1 MKISELFETKVAEKI
16 EPVIKVGE
24 TEDEHKLA
32 AEIGSYVITPMIEKL
47 LDDFLEH
54 YTDSFLSNTTEIGVW
69 ISGYFGSGKSH
80 LAKILA
86 LLAENRELAGVSA
99 CDRFTAR
106 IPPDSSAKN
115 SITRSL
121 SRMNQCET
129 KVLAFNLN
137 TLADSKDRPLPGILL
152 SQYYHSQGYG
162 TNLLYARVIEA
173 ELDKQGKLED
183 LHSAVET
190 SAKKSWAGIQQ
201 NLSFYRTHLYKA
213 ACQVAPDIFSSV
225 EEVDKALKEAESGE
239 LYNVEFLI
247 RTALDDLEDRKKE
260 VKIPQRLMLVLDE
273 SGQWIGD
280 DSNRLAQLQALI
292 EEAAIKGQG
301 KVWIAVTTHGDI
313 GSIFKEARALAG
325 DMKKIEARFRYKP
338 AMTTENIELVLEDRL
353 FKKKL
358 SGKQV
363 LDELYTSR
371 GGVLRGLGELANT
384 SQTLPAASQEKFAV
398 YYPFFPYQ
406 IHLVPEIVKSLRS
419 KGGRGEQMTGSTRT
433 LLAISQDILRAGR
446 RNYLDEGV
454 GALVSFDEVYH
465 NLVGE
470 GEVSPDVRTE
480 LSRLKEV
487 VPDAT
492 GLTPKVAEV
501 LYLIRELPY
510 IPRTKDNIAR
520 LLLENV
526 DEDLPSVLSRIEPEL
541 ERLISAKLVAKIG
554 EEHEFL
560 TGERRT
566 FEEEVT
572 TVEVQYKQQDRER
585 GLELHFVHEPG
596 KSHWRDWLG
605 FDSVSYRDV
614 GFQFLL
620 QIDGTQV
627 PGRVGDVAVKVF
639 TPLGALG
646 DVDLADLENR
656 SLRSDEQNT
665 IFFLPGRVPG
675 FDRDLARYL
684 AMKEV
689 IDNWKGDPYKA
700 EEARKLAQDRE
711 ANDLP
716 KLHRKVIDGL
726 KAGIRSGHVV
736 FRGSSR
742 SLVLKSGQTPG
753 DSLRSELATYWP
765 ILYPK
770 FDKVPVRV
778 ANEQKAIMDILAGA
792 TTATGDVKALKLH
805 DKAGKIDLNAPLL
818 DAIRIFLSTKQNAG
832 RRVLGENLLRNFS
845 SPPYGWDGNALRVG
859 VAALVRAAAVKVLI
873 GKKPYTNPKD
883 KELVDALR
891 VSRSFNKVEL
901 VLEEIDL
908 DPDILTDTRKF
919 IIRIAKT
926 RNIDETPASI
936 SEVAG
941 NLADNILAKAETV
954 NLWIQGSAMP
964 LATDFTEGV
973 DAWRSVK
980 SLTNPVHRVKEVHG
994 AQDQLK
1000 AGFKTIEEHAK
1011 FQADN
1016 GLLFTEMANLFGQL
1030 EGIEHHLNPDNPIRH
1045 FLDEYRTAK
1054 VSASFTD
1061 REVWKRLQSLKSQA
1075 VLEVA
1080 PLLDAWRV
1088 EARKL
1093 LEEALNRLAD
1103 DLASNELDQALK
1115 PGLAAPLESLL
1126 DQLDTISLPV
1136 QVAALPD
1143 RARVLIRGLGQ
1154 RISEEV
1160 AKKHDKPKP
1169 EPKKIRQVRLSDLS
1183 TVTRVTSRE
1192 EWESL
1197 REKLE
1202 QEVLRLL
1209 DEGYEVEL
1217 R

>member
-16 EPVIKVGE
+16 DPVIKVGE

-54 YTDSFLSNTTEIGVW
+54 YTDTFLSNTTEIGVW

-86 LLAENRELAGVSA
+86 LLAENRKLAGVSA

-106 IPPDSSAKN
+106 IPPDSAAKD

-137 TLADSKDRPLPGILL
+137 TLTDSKDRPLPGILL

-201 NLSFYRTHLYKA
+201 NLSFYRNHLYKA

-239 LYNVEFLI
+239 LHNVEFLI
-247 RTALDDLEDRKKE
+247 RTILSDLETSKKMA
-260 VKIPQRLMLVLDE
+260 KKTQRLMLVLDE

-280 DSNRLAQLQALI
+280 DGNRLAQLQALI

-301 KVWIAVTTHGDI
+301 KIWVVVTTHGDM

-325 DMKKIEARFRYKP
+325 EMKKIEGRFRFKP
-338 AMTTENIELVLEDRL
+338 ALTTENIELVLEDRL

-358 SGKQV
+358 AGKQI
-363 LDELYTSR
+363 LDEIYASR
-371 GGVLRGLGELANT
+371 GGVLRDLGELANT
-384 SQTLPAASQEKFAV
+384 SQTMPAASLEKFSL

-419 KGGRGEQMTGSTRT
+419 KGGHGDQMSGSTRT
-433 LLAISQDILRAGR
+433 LLAITQDILRAGR
-446 RNYLDEGV
+446 RDYLDEGV
-454 GALVSFDEVYH
+454 GALVSFDELYY

-470 GEVSPDVRTE
+470 GEISPDVRTE
-480 LSRLKEV
+480 LSRLKKV

-492 GLTPKVAEV
+492 DFTPKVAEV

-526 DEDLPSVLSRIEPEL
+526 DDDLPAVLSRIKPEL
-541 ERLISAKLVAKIG
+541 ERLASAKLVARIG
-554 EEHEFL
+554 EEYEFL

-566 FEEEVT
+566 FEEEVA

-585 GLELHFVHEPG
+585 GFEQHFIHEPG

-605 FDSVSYRDV
+605 FDSVSYKGMD
-614 GFQFLL
+614 FQFLL
-620 QIDGTQV
+620 QIDGTLV
-627 PGRVGDVAVKVF
+627 PGRTGDIRVLLV

-646 DVDLADLENR
+646 KVDLADLENR

-665 IFFLPGRVPG
+665 VFFLSGRAPG

-684 AMKEV
+684 AMKEI
-689 IDNWKGDPYKA
+689 IDNWKGDPHKA
-700 EEARKLAQDRE
+700 EEARKLAQERDG
-711 ANDLP
+711 NDLP

-726 KAGIRSGHVV
+726 KAGILSGHVI

-742 SLVLKSGQTPG
+742 ALAIKPGRTPG
-753 DSLRSELATYWP
+753 ESLRAELGTYWP
-765 ILYPK
+765 VLYPK
-770 FDKVPVRV
+770 FDKVPIRV
-778 ANEQKAIMDILAGA
+778 TNEQKAIMDVLSGA
-792 TTATGDVKALKLH
+792 STTGDINALKIS
-805 DKAGKIDLNAPLL
+805 DNTGKIDLNAPLL
-818 DAIRIFLSTKQNAG
+818 DAIRIYLSTEQNAG
-832 RRVLGENLLRNFS
+832 RRVLGANLLKIFS
-845 SPPYGWDGNALRVG
+845 SPPYGWDGNTLRVG
-859 VAALVRAAAVKVLI
+859 IAALVRAAAVKILI

-883 KELVDALR
+883 RDLIDSLR

-901 VLEEIDL
+901 ALEETDL
-908 DPDILTDTRKF
+908 DPDVLTDTRQF
-919 IIRIAKT
+919 IIKIART
-926 RNIDETPASI
+926 RNIDETPASV
-936 SEVAG
+936 SETAE
-941 NLADNILAKAETV
+941 NLADKILIKAETV
-954 NLWIQGSAMP
+954 SLWGGGAGMP
-964 LATDFTEGV
+964 LAVDFTEGEA
-973 DAWRSVK
+973 AWRKVQ
-980 SLTNPVHRVKEVHG
+980 SLTNPIHRVKEING
-994 AQDQLK
+994 SRDRLEAAYQ
-1000 AGFKTIEEHAK
+1000 TIEEYAK
-1011 FQADN
+1011 YQAEN
-1016 GLLFTEMANLFGQL
+1016 GALFTEMTNFFSQL
-1030 EGIEHHLNPDNPIRH
+1030 EGIEHHLKPDNPIRN
-1045 FLDEYRTAK
+1045 FLDEYRTANA
-1054 VSASFTD
+1054 SASFVD
-1061 REVWKRLQSLKSQA
+1061 KEVWKSLQSLKSQA
-1075 VLEVA
+1075 VLELT
-1080 PLLDAWRV
+1080 PLLDVWRV
-1088 EARKL
+1088 KAGTL
-1093 LEEALNRLAD
+1093 LQEALDRLPD
-1103 DLASNELDQALK
+1103 DLALNGLDQAIW
-1115 PGLAAPLESLL
+1115 PELARPLEDLL
-1126 DQLDTISLPV
+1126 DQIDTISLPV
-1136 QVAALPD
+1136 QIAALSD
-1143 RARVLIRGLGQ
+1143 RARGVIRDLGQ
-1154 RISEEV
+1154 KISEEV
-1160 AKKHDKPKP
+1160 SKKDPGSKPKP
-1169 EPKKIRQVRLSDLS
+1169 KKVHSVRLSDIS
-1183 TVTRVTSRE
+1183 TVSRVASRE
-1192 EWESL
+1192 EWEFL
-1197 REKLE
+1197 RDKLD
-1202 QEVLRLL
+1202 LKILKLL

-1217 R
+1217 L